1 MIVYM
6 DLIFLVN
13 FLLDGAILVGT
24 ARTRKLPVVW
34 WRLLFSARD
43 WRMLCFAAVRT
54 GIIVFVYL
62 FNEGRNFT
70 FDVMDRIWFYFS

>member
-34 WRLLFSARD
+34 WRLLFLKGLAH
-43 WRMLCFAAVRT
+43 
-54 GIIVFVYL
+54 
-62 FNEGRNFT
+62 
-70 FDVMDRIWFYFS
+70 VMFCCCSYRHYRFCLPF